1 MSHRICTGIPRRR
14 LGKLIEELAPAWL
27 AQQES
32 RLRQRRGHARLRAE
46 GAGPDHELA
55 FPDRVIV
62 TLVVLRFQLPHAAV
76 AVFYGVHRCT
86 ITRAV
91 GEIRPLLAARGFAVP
106 GKSGLRLAT
115 LADVFACAAAEGVQ
129 LRIDGTEVQVRR
141 PAANRPGR
149 RAFVSGK
156 KKQNTIK
163 STAVSDGAGLLW
175 LGAFRPGRMH
185 DVTAV
190 RTEGIEDLLRRHP
203 DVNAEVDT
211 GYQGLARDFPGQVSA
226 PPKKPGKNAAPE
238 DTARWEQQRHQQSS
252 ARICIEHAIAEPKQW
267 RPLQRWTGRRDHFQE
282 TALAIAGLVSDRA
295 AAR

>member
-1 MSHRICTGIPRRR
+1 LSHRIFTGIPHRR

-86 ITRAV
+86 ITRAA

-106 GKSGLRLAT
+106 GKAGLRLAT
-115 LADVFACAAAEGVQ
+115 LADVFAYAAAEGVP
-129 LRIDGTEVQVRR
+129 LRIDGTGVQVRR

-163 STAVSDGAGLLW
+163 STPRQRRGGPAAVAGRVPARPDARCHRGA
-175 LGAFRPGRMH
+175 H
-185 DVTAV
+185 
-190 RTEGIEDLLRRHP
+190 RRHRRP
-203 DVNAEVDT
+203 A
-211 GYQGLARDFPGQVSA
+211 A
-226 PPKKPGKNAAPE
+226 PPS
-238 DTARWEQQRHQQSS
+238 RCQR
-252 ARICIEHAIAEPKQW
+252 
-267 RPLQRWTGRRDHFQE
+267 
-282 TALAIAGLVSDRA
+282 
-295 AAR
+295 